1 MIAFKALI
9 KTNMSADVLRSLA
22 LFITYSL
29 HKNNPTRPLRVKKSN
44 VQLRR
49 QGTFGTCTPGSSNTN
64 LAPPVMVG
72 GLDSEGFTRQ
82 QIGVMVLEMYQ
93 ELLFEDGNG
102 TGNLK
107 KFARTV
113 TNKVCLYFLVEDLHV
128 FFLGCVPRGTHLV
141 SIRKSTGVGYAASYS
156 ARALVTVA
164 RYIC

>member
-1 MIAFKALI
+1 MFALKGEMFSREILPDFLVAFKALI

-49 QGTFGTCTPGSSNTN
+49 QGTLGTGAPGTSSIN
-64 LAPPVMVG
+64 LAPPVKVVND
-72 GLDSEGFTRQ
+72 LNSEGFTRQ

-93 ELLFEDGNG
+93 ELLFEDGNS

-113 TNKVCLYFLVEDLHV
+113 TNKVRFI
-128 FFLGCVPRGTHLV
+128 F
-141 SIRKSTGVGYAASYS
+141 
-156 ARALVTVA
+156 
-164 RYIC
+164 

>member
-1 MIAFKALI
+1 MFALKGEMFSREILPDFMTAFKALI

-29 HKNNPTRPLRVKKSN
+29 HKNNPARPLKVKKSN

-49 QGTFGTCTPGSSNTN
+49 QGTLGPSPSGSVN
-64 LAPPVMVG
+64 LAPPVKIVND
-72 GLDSEGFTRQ
+72 LSVDGFTRQ

-93 ELLFEDGNG
+93 DLLFEDGNS

-113 TNKVCLYFLVEDLHV
+113 TNKV
-128 FFLGCVPRGTHLV
+128 
-141 SIRKSTGVGYAASYS
+141 
-156 ARALVTVA
+156 
-164 RYIC
+164 

>member
-1 MIAFKALI
+1 MFALKGEMFSREILPDFMTAFKALI

-29 HKNNPTRPLRVKKSN
+29 HKNNPARPLKVKKSN

-49 QGTFGTCTPGSSNTN
+49 QGTLGSSPSGVPSGSVN
-64 LAPPVMVG
+64 LAPPVKVVND
-72 GLDSEGFTRQ
+72 LSVDGFTRQ

-93 ELLFEDGNG
+93 DLLFEDGNS

-113 TNKVCLYFLVEDLHV
+113 TNKV
-128 FFLGCVPRGTHLV
+128 
-141 SIRKSTGVGYAASYS
+141 
-156 ARALVTVA
+156 
-164 RYIC
+164 

>member
-1 MIAFKALI
+1 
-9 KTNMSADVLRSLA
+9 MSADVLRSLA

-29 HKNNPTRPLRVKKSN
+29 HKNNPARPLRVKKSN

-49 QGTFGTCTPGSSNTN
+49 QGTFGTGTPGSSSTN
-64 LAPPVMVG
+64 LAPPVMMG

-93 ELLFEDGNG
+93 ELLFEDGNS

-113 TNKVCLYFLVEDLHV
+113 TNKVC
-128 FFLGCVPRGTHLV
+128 FFCFFREHN
-141 SIRKSTGVGYAASYS
+141 YAVTSYS
-156 ARALVTVA
+156 VREPVIMD

>member
-1 MIAFKALI
+1 MFSREILPDFMTAFKALI

-29 HKNNPTRPLRVKKSN
+29 HKNNPARPLKVKKSN

-49 QGTFGTCTPGSSNTN
+49 QGTLGSNPTGSVS
-64 LAPPVMVG
+64 LVPPVKVVND
-72 GLDSEGFTRQ
+72 LSVDGFTRQ

-93 ELLFEDGNG
+93 ELLFEDGNS

-113 TNKVCLYFLVEDLHV
+113 TNKV
-128 FFLGCVPRGTHLV
+128 
-141 SIRKSTGVGYAASYS
+141 
-156 ARALVTVA
+156 
-164 RYIC
+164 